1 MAVGGRPGFL
11 SGWRGLGRFWLVV
24 LTALGLGAVI
34 LQSLGPP
41 APRQQQQAAAGPPQ
55 AAEPQ
60 AAAGPSQAAPP
71 RTVHADLA
79 GKPAGADMAGKPAG
93 ETVPPERR
101 PGRDTPGPVA
111 DPDPALLEPAPGA
124 PGRSLPCIAVDGR
137 APMHVYAAGFD
148 PTTTRPRIG
157 ILVAGIGMNQADSMA
172 AIHTLPGAA
181 TLAVSPY
188 AGSLD
193 KLLSAARIAGHEY
206 LLSVPMEPQG
216 FPMNDPDDHHALM
229 PALPPQ
235 KNVMRLRWVLS
246 RLAGYVGVTNALGP
260 MRGERLMDEPEQRD
274 AMLAEVA
281 KRGLLFVDA
290 RPGQPGLKL
299 AWNRSVDVTID
310 DDPADDASLD
320 ARLDQ
325 LAKLARDKG
334 SALGLVAVPRQK
346 TLERIATW
354 SATLL
359 DNGLILAPVSALVQP
374 PVKQDGNK

>member
-1 MAVGGRPGFL
+1 MAVNARPGFL
-11 SGWRGLGRFWLVV
+11 AGWRGLGRFWLLV
-24 LTALGLGAVI
+24 LTALGLGAVV

-41 APRQQQQAAAGPPQ
+41 AATQQPQQAAAKQQRQAAAGPPQ
-55 AAEPQ
+55 V
-60 AAAGPSQAAPP
+60 APP
-71 RTVHADLA
+71 PRVVHPDQAVR
-79 GKPAGADMAGKPAG
+79 PAG
-93 ETVPPERR
+93 EAVPRERR

-111 DPDPALLEPAPGA
+111 DPDPALSEPDPAA

-148 PTTTRPRIG
+148 PTTTRPRVG

-172 AIHTLPGAA
+172 AIQTLPGAA
-181 TLAVSPY
+181 TLAISPY
-188 AGSLD
+188 AGNLD
-193 KLLSAARIAGHEY
+193 KLLVAARLAEHEY

-216 FPMNDPDDHHALM
+216 FPMNDPDNHHALM

-235 KNVMRLRWVLS
+235 DNVKRLRWVLS
-246 RLAGYVGVTNALGP
+246 RLAGYAGVTDALGP

-274 AMLAEVA
+274 VMLAELA

-290 RPGQPGLKL
+290 RPGQPGLPL
-299 AWNRSVDVTID
+299 AWNRSIDVAVDA
-310 DDPADDASLD
+310 DPADDASLD
-320 ARLDQ
+320 ARLAQ

-346 TLERIATW
+346 TLEHIAAW
-354 SATLL
+354 SKTLL